1 VDVAGVARPLRKER
15 PAPSA
20 ALISAADLLGRVER
34 VGGLEALARVRDI
47 DKAWRDADDPLAQ
60 TRAVVSAM
68 VTEVGLVGPAIV
80 YGLSSLVYPAT
91 HLTRVDDHAGFAAA
105 IEAARRV
112 QEDTRSPAIKYR
124 EYFTGISDISFLGHR
139 PPEPDRDL
147 IASNTPIASLVDR
160 GGADALVFPVVNIGP
175 WGREFHQ
182 RLERVY
188 APYAF
193 EELPRFL
200 REIARQFLG

>member
-1 VDVAGVARPLRKER
+1 M
-15 PAPSA
+15 
-20 ALISAADLLGRVER
+20 
-34 VGGLEALARVRDI
+34 ARVRAI
-47 DKAWRDADDPLAQ
+47 ETAWLDSDDPLAQ

-68 VTEVGLVGPAIV
+68 VTEAGLVGPAIV

-91 HLTRVDDHAGFAAA
+91 HLARVDDHAGFAAA
-105 IEAARRV
+105 IEAARRA
-112 QEDTRSPAIKYR
+112 QEETGRPPIKYR
-124 EYFTGISDISFLGHR
+124 EYFTGISDMSFLGHR
-139 PPEPDRDL
+139 PPEAERDL
-147 IASNTPIASLVDR
+147 IAANTPIASLVDR
-160 GGADALVFPVVNIGP
+160 AGADALVFPVVNIGP

-200 REIARQFLG
+200 REIARRFLG